1 VNWRQLHIRT
11 SLRLAGQD
19 TIWAVGARVH
29 TGVSIAVI
37 AVIIG
42 AVATHHLIAL
52 WTIFAYPIYL
62 VLAWS
67 GYTIA
72 RLRGWNRLWK
82 REIKVTPTETGPQ
95 INVWL
100 AHAHPET
107 LLTGGYEI
115 DCWVA
120 HPGGTESKG
129 RMGTHKFRAYA
140 SYPGAFDG
148 AAKVV
153 PGTYTVIW
161 REQKPPGA
169 GKWRVID
176 AARVTVSAD
185 DMQYPPATA
194 GITS

>member
-1 VNWRQLHIRT
+1 MEARDQGHADGNRPADQ
-11 SLRLAGQD
+11 RLAG
-19 TIWAVGARVH
+19 TC
-29 TGVSIAVI
+29 
-37 AVIIG
+37 
-42 AVATHHLIAL
+42 
-52 WTIFAYPIYL
+52 
-62 VLAWS
+62 
-67 GYTIA
+67 
-72 RLRGWNRLWK
+72 
-82 REIKVTPTETGPQ
+82 TPGD
-95 INVWL
+95 
-100 AHAHPET
+100 AADRR
-107 LLTGGYEI
+107 YEI

-120 HPGGTESKG
+120 DPGGTESKG

-176 AARVTVSAD
+176 AARVTVRAD